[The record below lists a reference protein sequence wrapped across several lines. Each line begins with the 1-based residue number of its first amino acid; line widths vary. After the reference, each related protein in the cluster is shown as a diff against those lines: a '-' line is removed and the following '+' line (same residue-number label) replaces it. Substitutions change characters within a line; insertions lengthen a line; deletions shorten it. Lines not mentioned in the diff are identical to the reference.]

1 VTSAGIIVLN
11 NMLKVS
17 MIYKISASILLLL
30 IVSFGIYAQTWSSI
44 ESDHFV
50 VRFTESLDSAEK
62 IQKISENFYQKI
74 TTDLGYLPGRKI
86 DLWFCE
92 SKDEFYRSVNAPI
105 QDWAVGCAYPMQA
118 RIVILDPDFSENKQ
132 INLSRIVK
140 HEIVHVVFGLYVGE
154 NDRNIPRWFNE
165 GVAMYLSDDWSYGN
179 YWTILTAT
187 LGNSLIPLY
196 EISDEF
202 PERTSRAQLA
212 YAQSFSIVSFMIGR
226 YGMDPFRECI
236 RLLSKGR
243 LFDEALAGAT
253 GVDSGWMESR
263 WLKDLKKRY
272 KWFSLISSWVIF
284 WGLIV
289 LIAFIAYSRL
299 KIRNRRILKK
309 WEEEEELYNFSD
321 DYSDEESDSEDWSY
335 KY

>member
-1 VTSAGIIVLN
+1 
-11 NMLKVS
+11 
-17 MIYKISASILLLL
+17 
-30 IVSFGIYAQTWSSI
+30 
-44 ESDHFV
+44 
-50 VRFTESLDSAEK
+50 
-62 IQKISENFYQKI
+62 
-74 TTDLGYLPGRKI
+74 
-86 DLWFCE
+86 
-92 SKDEFYRSVNAPI
+92 
-105 QDWAVGCAYPMQA
+105 
-118 RIVILDPDFSENKQ
+118 
-132 INLSRIVK
+132 
-140 HEIVHVVFGLYVGE
+140 
-154 NDRNIPRWFNE
+154 
-165 GVAMYLSDDWSYGN
+165 
-179 YWTILTAT
+179 
-187 LGNSLIPLY
+187 
-196 EISDEF
+196 
-202 PERTSRAQLA
+202 
-212 YAQSFSIVSFMIGR
+212 
-226 YGMDPFRECI
+226 MDPFRECI